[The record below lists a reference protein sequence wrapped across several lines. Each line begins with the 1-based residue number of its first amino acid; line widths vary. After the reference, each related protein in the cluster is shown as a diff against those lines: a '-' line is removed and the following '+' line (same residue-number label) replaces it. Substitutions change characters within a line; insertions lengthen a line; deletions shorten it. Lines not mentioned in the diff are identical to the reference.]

1 MNWYILA
8 VIPVFGVLVFFHE
21 LGHFLTAKWAGIRV
35 EEFSLGFPPT
45 IVSVRKRDA
54 GGWEVI
60 WFGQNRDIDTSDT
73 QNPFAG
79 TSGGVTRPDNKS
91 MHTLYSLSLLPI
103 GGFVRMPG
111 ENGDVTDEN
120 GNYDEGSFA
129 AKSAGKRIIVLCAG
143 VIMNFLLAMVLF
155 AVAYGLGDP
164 SGVVSAPTIGG
175 VLQNSP
181 AMAAGLHTDDTVLS
195 VNGHQVKTFD
205 EMRTQVTNAIKGS
218 SANTVPVTLQVR
230 RANSNKVDTI
240 VVNARTHSDEG
251 ALGVQQKIEIV
262 HYPLWQAPFRGI
274 AMTFNTMHTFF
285 TVIGQMITGQV
296 PFQVSGPVGV
306 AKVTGEYA
314 QLTPSY
320 GLFPILSLTALL
332 SINVAIVNILPFPAL
347 DGGRILLVLIELV
360 RGGKRLKPERESLI
374 NLIGFAALLLLMAVV
389 TVSDVIHWGS

>member
-45 IVSVRKRDA
+45 IVSIRRRNS
-54 GGWEVI
+54 GGWEVM
-60 WFGQNRDIDTSDT
+60 WFGQNRDVDTSDT

-79 TSGGVTRPDNKS
+79 TSGGVSRPGGGS

-111 ENGDVTDEN
+111 ENGDVTDES
-120 GNYDEGSFA
+120 GNYDPGSFA

-143 VIMNFLLAMVLF
+143 VAMNFLLAMVLF
-155 AVAYGLGDP
+155 AVAYGVGDP

-175 VLQNSP
+175 VEQGSP
-181 AMAAGLHTDDTVLS
+181 AMTAGLHVNDTVLS
-195 VNGHQVKTFD
+195 VNGHTVKTFD
-205 EMRTQVTNAIKGS
+205 DMRTQVTNAIKGS
-218 SANTVPVTLQVR
+218 SASTVPVTLKVK
-230 RANSNKVDTI
+230 RANSNNIDTI
-240 VVNARTHSDEG
+240 LVQARTHSDEG
-251 ALGVQQKIEIV
+251 ALGVEQKVLIV

-347 DGGRILLVLIELV
+347 DGGRVLLVLIELV
-360 RGGKRLKPERESLI
+360 RGGKRLKPERENLI